1 MVADAGTAS
10 SRKGGDTE
18 PAARVARAAGLVYVS
33 DRDPGFSRVRSGKGF
48 RYLRADGRPLRATT
62 QLRRIASLAIPPA
75 YEHVWICRQPRGHI
89 QATGRDARG
98 RKQYRYHPQWR
109 STRDGH
115 KFDRILAFATALPKL
130 RERLRA
136 HLALEGLPRDKVV
149 AVVVSLLDTTRA
161 RIGNAEYARD
171 NRSYGLTTLRDRH
184 VRFLRGGSARL
195 TFRGKGGLEHDIVV
209 DDARLVR
216 IVRRCQELP
225 GQQLFQYIDET
236 GKRCPMTSGLVN
248 DYLRETMGTDF
259 TAKDF
264 RTWAATLRAIVLLA
278 GTPLPDPPSA
288 AAFRRAIATICRH
301 VAADLRN
308 TPAVCRKSYI
318 SPVAFETWRSGALHR
333 SLGVNPGAL
342 SARRVEQRVLR
353 FLRKQAS
360 L

>member
-1 MVADAGTAS
+1 VVADAGAAS

-18 PAARVARAAGLVYVS
+18 PAARAARAAGLVYVS

-48 RYLRADGRPLRATT
+48 RYVRPDGQPLRAAA

-75 YEHVWICRQPRGHI
+75 YEQVWICRQPRGHM
-89 QATGRDARG
+89 QATARDARG
-98 RKQYRYHPQWR
+98 RKQYRYHARWR

-115 KFDRILAFATALPKL
+115 KFERIVEFATALPKL
-130 RERLRA
+130 RKHLRA
-136 HLALEGLPRDKVV
+136 HLALEGLPREKVV

-161 RIGNAEYARD
+161 RVGNAEYARD
-171 NRSYGLTTLRDRH
+171 NQSYGLTTLRDRH
-184 VRFLRGGSARL
+184 VRFLRGGGARL
-195 TFRGKGGLEHDIVV
+195 SFRGKGGLEHDIVV

-225 GQQLFQYIDET
+225 GQQLFQYVDEA
-236 GKRCPMTSGLVN
+236 GKRWPITSGLVN
-248 DYLRETMGTDF
+248 DYLRESMGVDF

-278 GTPLPDPPSA
+278 RTPLPEPASA
-288 AAFRRAIATICRH
+288 AAYRRAIAAICKH

-308 TPAVCRKSYI
+308 TPAVCRRSYI
-318 SPVAFETWRSGALHR
+318 SPVAFAAWRSGALHR
-333 SLGVNPGAL
+333 ALGSNLGSLA
-342 SARRVEQRVLR
+342 ARRVEQRVLR

>member
-1 MVADAGTAS
+1 VVADAGPAS
-10 SRKGGDTE
+10 TRKGGDTE

-33 DRDPGFSRVRSGKGF
+33 DRDPGFSRVRSGRGF
-48 RYLRADGRPLRATT
+48 RYLRPDGRPLRAAA
-62 QLRRIASLAIPPA
+62 QLRRIARLAIPPA
-75 YEHVWICRQPRGHI
+75 YQQVWICRQPRGHM

-115 KFDRILAFATALPKL
+115 KFERIVAFATALPKL

-136 HLALEGLPRDKVV
+136 HLALPGLPREKVI

-171 NRSYGLTTLRDRH
+171 NQSYGLTTLRNRH
-184 VRFLRGGSARL
+184 VRFLRGGRARL
-195 TFRGKGGLEHDIVV
+195 TFPGKGGLEHDIVV
-209 DDARLVR
+209 DDARLLR
-216 IVRRCQELP
+216 IVRRCKELP
-225 GQQLFQYIDET
+225 GQQLFQYVDDA
-236 GKRCPMTSGLVN
+236 GKRCPITSGLVN
-248 DYLRETMGTDF
+248 DYLREAMGTDF

-278 GTPLPDPPSA
+278 GTPLPVPPSTA
-288 AAFRRAIATICRH
+288 AYRKAIAETCRH

-318 SPVAFETWRSGALHR
+318 SPVAFKTWRSGALHR
-333 SLGVNPGAL
+333 SLGRKTGAL
-342 SARRVEQRVLR
+342 SARRVERRVLQ
-353 FLRKQAS
+353 FLRKQTS